1 MSDELSIQRLRSLMD
16 TGPAT
21 RRMSEIT
28 PVGTS
33 AASGIASSTGTPA
46 PSFADT
52 LKESLAEVNDLKVQA
67 DQAVAD
73 MATGQTSDVQG
84 TIQALEKADVSFKMM
99 MEVRNKLVNAYQ
111 EVMRTTV

>member
-16 TGPAT
+16 TGAAT

-28 PVGTS
+28 PIGTS
-33 AASGIASSTGTPA
+33 ATTGIAATGTTT

-52 LKESLAEVNDLKVQA
+52 LKESLAEVNDLRVQA

-73 MATGQTSDVQG
+73 MASGQNSDVQG

-99 MEVRNKLVNAYQ
+99 MEVRNKLVSAYKEIMQ
-111 EVMRTTV
+111 TSV

>member
-1 MSDELSIQRLRSLMD
+1 MADELSIQRLRSLMD
-16 TGPAT
+16 TNPIA
-21 RRMSEIT
+21 RQMSEIT
-28 PVGTS
+28 PAGTN
-33 AASGIASSTGTPA
+33 ASSSSSATGIST

-73 MATGQTSDVQG
+73 LASGQTSDVQG

-99 MEVRNKLVNAYQ
+99 MEVRNKLVSAYKEIMQ
-111 EVMRTTV
+111 TSV